1 MANWPSMTQHN
12 ALADRVSGLESNP
25 GGGDSGGQGALYAG
39 IPALAYP
46 GVSNDVASIARIV
59 VSWKRRSVHVVGF
72 RLVGDIPL
80 EALSG
85 VGLTRGG
92 NQSSEEFSWY
102 PGHPYTSLTRRVVE
116 MNNVTYTEFYLSE
129 QPVKTDAYLI
139 VAFADNR
146 DYRVRSEPVGS
157 MTGVQVKQSTF
168 DDTPVPGCA
177 YIDVLSSKTFEVPVV
192 PEPSYPVY
200 GEGSDSTRHVEV
212 VWEATGAPYLHVYQA
227 QDADGMDAHY
237 HLPLVEGLP
246 APESPES
253 GGAV

>member
-46 GVSNDVASIARIV
+46 GVNNDVASIARIV

-102 PGHPYTSLTRRVVE
+102 PGYPYTSITRRVVQ
-116 MNNVTYTEFYLSE
+116 MDSLTFTEFYLSH

-139 VAFADNR
+139 VSFVDNR
-146 DYRVRSEPVGS
+146 MYTVAPEAVRNLA
-157 MTGVQVKQSTF
+157 GVQVKQSTS

-177 YIDVLSSKTFEVPVV
+177 YIEVLSSRAFEVPIV
-192 PEPSYPVY
+192 PEPSYPIY

-212 VWEATGAPYLHVYQA
+212 VWGATGAPYLHVYQA
-227 QDADGMDAHY
+227 QDADGMDAHFY
-237 HLPLVEGLP
+237 LPLADTPPTQGG
-246 APESPES
+246 